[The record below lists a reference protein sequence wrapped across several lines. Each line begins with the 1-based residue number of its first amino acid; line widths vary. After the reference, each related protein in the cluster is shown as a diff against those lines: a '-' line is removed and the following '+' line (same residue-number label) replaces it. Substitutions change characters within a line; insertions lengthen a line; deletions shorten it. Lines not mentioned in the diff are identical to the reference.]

1 MANIAD
7 RLVVHAVNLLKRQ
20 PAAFKTVKKHLHG
33 SLVHRMAQ
41 RAKRNV
47 ATGAPQVASGVTA
60 DGHWDRNVAAV
71 ESKEIKGWLDWE
83 FVEVEHIRPQVS
95 GDKSLYYL
103 QYFFRNHLPD
113 MPVER
118 ALSLGCGGG
127 NLERALIQLGAAKS
141 IDAYDASPESIRL
154 ANELAAAGNLAS
166 RLHYEVADIN
176 RLKLPAATYDFV
188 VAKMSLH
195 HFEDLDHVYGQVRQS
210 LKPGGVFMFN
220 EYVGPTRFQWTERQ
234 LDVMA
239 RVLRILPARLRKSA
253 LTGQELAEIG
263 RPTIDEMIAMDPTEA
278 VNSSQIVPLLGK
290 HFEILELRR
299 YGGTILHV
307 LLNHV
312 MANFDVTDEVQASLL
327 RMVFLH
333 EQTLVESG
341 VLDSDFCYAVVRPLR

>member
-20 PAAFKTVKKHLHG
+20 PGAFRTVKKHLHG
-33 SLVHRMAQ
+33 SLVHRIAQ
-41 RAKRNV
+41 QAKRNV
-47 ATGAPQVASGVTA
+47 TVSAPPVSSGEMK

-95 GDKSLYYL
+95 GDKSVYYL
-103 QYFFRNHLPD
+103 QHFFRKHLPR
-113 MPVER
+113 MPVDR

-127 NLERALIQLGAAKS
+127 NLERALIQLGAARS

-154 ANELAAAGNLAS
+154 ANELAAADGLAS
-166 RLHYEVADIN
+166 KLSYQVADIN
-176 RLKLPAATYDFV
+176 RLKLPVAAYDFV

-195 HFEDLDHVYGQVRQS
+195 HFEDLDHVYAQVRRS

-220 EYVGPTRFQWTERQ
+220 EYVGPTRFQWTDRQ
-234 LDVMA
+234 LEAMD
-239 RVLRILPARLRKSA
+239 RVLRALPPRFRVSA
-253 LTGQELAEIG
+253 VTGHELGTVG

-312 MANFDVTDEVQASLL
+312 MANFDLKDEVQAALL
-327 RMVFLH
+327 RMIFLH
-333 EQTLVESG
+333 EQTLVETG
-341 VLDSDFCYAVVRPLR
+341 VLDSDFCYGVVRPLA